1 MCQHVLQTEDD
12 DDVPLQCLSD
22 LASSVPKTLTPH
34 LNDIFT
40 MCSTTVANTEKD
52 DSYRHSSLEV
62 MVALC
67 ESSPNVIRKRAA
79 AFIPTLSKFILRLVE
94 PTWSTPPFKRSGST
108 PASGLRRST
117 PPFLIEKD
125 ASELLLKKRSTNV
138 CQC

>member
-1 MCQHVLQTEDD
+1 MLQTEDD

-79 AFIPTLSKFILRLVE
+79 NFIPTLSKFIPTPRVVRSSPAKARNIPLFQVE
-94 PTWSTPPFKRSGST
+94 QAAALSLSS
-108 PASGLRRST
+108 
-117 PPFLIEKD
+117 
-125 ASELLLKKRSTNV
+125 
-138 CQC
+138 